1 METIH
6 TVHVE
11 DKTRIKSI
19 EFKFPEL
26 VSKDAEQLIKKEYY
40 ELIATR
46 NELQHAREEVRRLE
60 KLYNTLFQEWEAK
73 RDLFDIEFESTEKE
87 VKTTKSYMT
96 INGKT
101 VYDCNSRR

>member
-6 TVHVE
+6 KVKVE
-11 DKTRIKSI
+11 DETKIKSI
-19 EFKFPEL
+19 KFKFPEL
-26 VSKDAEQLIKKEYY
+26 VSNNAEQIITKEYY
-40 ELIATR
+40 ELIATK
-46 NELQHAREEVRRLE
+46 NELQYAREEVRRLE
-60 KLYNTLFQEWEAK
+60 KLYNTLYQEWEAK
-73 RDLFDIEFESTEKE
+73 RDLFDIEFESTKKE